1 MSMYGAASVSPR
13 SVGVGAL
20 LEEHHPFW
28 VPKYQRAYAWDTQ
41 TDAFIDDVKDLMGE
55 GAKQKSHF
63 FGGFVCIEHTKHTES
78 RPHEYEI
85 VDGQQRLATFV
96 LTLSE
101 IAHAADR
108 IAIEAEAQNDDRAA
122 RSART
127 LAQDTLNRFV
137 YWNYANVALG
147 ENEKRARVTLSK
159 ADNEAFQ
166 ELLAGN
172 NPVPKRE
179 SHELL
184 IAARETLRSKL
195 LGPALDSCSTRQEKV
210 AGMER
215 LRMALT
221 GQSHVIQIVCL
232 DHDRAYQLFSVLNDR
247 GRSLADAD
255 LLRSYTLEILE
266 GDPSVQGKAALVWDE
281 ILSTASDKV
290 SSFFEAYYPSTMG
303 VRANTPLFNKLRGAY
318 FPDSPSTLPYAATLA
333 RIEEFQREKEIY
345 LLLAA
350 GAWPY
355 AGVDTPGFQPAA
367 SDWQKDRLER
377 LIITLRHQL
386 CLPLL
391 LAAASCAPEARFAE
405 LVYLLEI
412 FAFRYKNICGGHATP
427 PSKVYYGEAKRI
439 RGEHAK
445 GNAIEWTAL
454 RSQLRD
460 LIAKSAADEHFKSS
474 LENVLR
480 YDRGTAQK
488 ANLREFLTTLEDH
501 GAWLA
506 SGKTGLPKPDMMS
519 VFDLDQVTI
528 EHIYPQNPQAGSAD
542 SDLDPLV
549 HQLGNLTFFG
559 PGENSDA
566 GNKSFLV
573 KRDNYYKN
581 SKIRLTSELGD
592 LFEWT
597 AEEYSKRLDRIKS
610 DACRVFRI

>member
-1 MSMYGAASVSPR
+1 MSMYGAASVTPR

-28 VPKYQRAYAWDTQ
+28 VPRYQRAYAWDTQ
-41 TDAFIDDVKDLMGE
+41 TDAFIDDVKDLMEE
-55 GAKQKSHF
+55 GDKQKSHF
-63 FGGFVCIEHTKHTES
+63 FGGFVCIEHINHMES
-78 RPHEYEI
+78 RPHAYEI

-108 IAIEAEAQNDDRAA
+108 IAAEAEAQNDDHAE

-127 LAQDTLNRFV
+127 LAQDTRNRFV

-147 ENEKRARVTLSK
+147 ENETRARVTLSK
-159 ADNEAFQ
+159 ADNEVFQ
-166 ELLAGN
+166 ELLTGN
-172 NPVPKRE
+172 DPTPKRE

-184 IAARETLRSKL
+184 VAARETLRSKL
-195 LGPALDSCSTRQEKV
+195 LRPVLESCDTRQDKI
-210 AGMER
+210 AGMAR

-221 GQSHVIQIVCL
+221 GQSHVIQIVCS

-266 GDPSVQGKAALVWDE
+266 GNPSVQEKAALVWDD
-281 ILSTASDKV
+281 ILSADSNKV
-290 SSFFEAYYPSTMG
+290 SAFFEAYYPSTKG
-303 VRANTPLFNKLRGAY
+303 VRANTPLFNKLREAY
-318 FPDSPSTLPYAATLA
+318 FPDLSSAPSSIAVLG
-333 RIEEFQREKEIY
+333 RIEDFQREKEVY
-345 LLLAA
+345 LQLVA
-350 GAWPY
+350 GVWPY
-355 AGVDTPGFQPAA
+355 AKTNTPGFQPAA
-367 SDWQKDRLER
+367 NDWQKDRLRR
-377 LIITLRHQL
+377 LVVTLKHQL
-386 CLPLL
+386 CIPLL
-391 LAAASCAPEARFAE
+391 LAAANCVSESRFAE

-412 FAFRYKNICGGHATP
+412 FAFRYKNVCGGHATP
-427 PSKVYYGEAKRI
+427 PSKVYYAEAKRI

-460 LIAKSAADEHFKSS
+460 LISKSASDEHFKSS

-501 GAWLA
+501 GVWLA
-506 SGKTGLPKPDMMS
+506 SGNTGSPKPDMMS

-528 EHIYPQNPQAGSAD
+528 EHIYPQSPQAGSVD
-542 SDLDPLV
+542 SGLAPLV

-573 KRDNYYKN
+573 KRDNYYKK
-581 SKIRLTSELGD
+581 SKIRLTRELGD
-592 LFEWT
+592 LAEWT
-597 AEEYSKRLDRIKS
+597 TEEYSKRLDRIKS
-610 DACRVFRI
+610 DACKVFRI